1 MSKQAVVAA
10 NVLHKTS
17 WQRFV
22 TNFKKCWQLHLMMIL
37 PLAYL
42 LIFNF
47 APMFGLQIAFR
58 DFSNRKGIWASE
70 WVGLENYVK
79 FFSNRLWQEYLRNT
93 IIVSLYSIAAGFP
106 IPIIFALVLHV
117 NERKGLKVLTQN
129 IAYVPHFISV
139 VILVGIINQVFSPYI
154 GLFGAFCKAFDIQT
168 GVDLRTDADAFYHMY
183 VWSGVWQE
191 MGWSAIM
198 YVAALSSV
206 SQELHEAAKLDGAS
220 RWKRVLHVDIP
231 AILPTICML
240 LILRFGSVMAVGY
253 EKVFLMQ
260 SADNIERSEVIST
273 YVYKRG
279 LQDADYSFG
288 TAVSLLN
295 SAINTGMICLVNW
308 ITDKLSDGE
317 NSLF

>member
-10 NVLHKTS
+10 NVLRKTPL
-17 WQRFV
+17 QRFV
-22 TNFKKCWQLHLMMIL
+22 INFKRSWQLHVMMIL

-58 DFSNRKGIWASE
+58 EFSNRKGIWESE
-70 WVGLENYVK
+70 WVGLQHYVK

-93 IIVSLYSIAAGFP
+93 ITVSLYSIAAGFP

-129 IAYVPHFISV
+129 IAYVPHFVST
-139 VILVGIINQVFSPYI
+139 VILVGIINQVFSPHI
-154 GLFGAFCKAFDIQT
+154 GLFGTFCRIFNIET
-168 GVDLRTDADAFYHMY
+168 GVDLRRDADAFYHMY
-183 VWSGVWQE
+183 VWSGVWQQ
-191 MGWSAIM
+191 MGWNAIM

-240 LILRFGSVMAVGY
+240 LILRFGSIMAVGY
-253 EKVFLMQ
+253 EKVYLMQ
-260 SADNIERSEVIST
+260 YPENIEKSEVIST
-273 YVYKRG
+273 YVYKYG
-279 LQDADYSFG
+279 LGDANYSFG